1 MLIDS
6 NIFIEVGR
14 KQEMQEI
21 CKDFLRAIDDESL
34 GEEAYIADYTLHAL
48 ECMLYKNSKPFL
60 EQVLLMIHEGK
71 IKVYRPSARRDL
83 ATLSILNEIDLDFD
97 DGVQFMATNTLM
109 TYLVTY
115 DKHFKKT
122 HLRTKT
128 PDEVLKDILI

>member
-6 NIFIEVGR
+6 NVFIEVGR
-14 KQEMQEI
+14 AQEKQDV
-21 CKDFLRAIDDESL
+21 CKDLLRAIDDESL
-34 GEEAYIADYTLHAL
+34 CEDSYITDYTLHAL
-48 ECMLYKNSKPFL
+48 ECMLYKRSKPFL

-71 IKVYRPSARRDL
+71 IKIFRSSAKRDL
-83 ATLSILNEIDLDFD
+83 STLSILKDIELDFD
-97 DGVQFMATNTLM
+97 DGVQFMATNSLR

-122 HLRTKT
+122 HLPIKT